1 MSEGTQGISHA
12 ALYHQVQQLEA
23 RVKAL
28 ETANAKYGSVD
39 QPGALE
45 PAASY
50 ADDLQQVRRI
60 AGAFPP
66 MIDITR
72 LQPGP
77 AGQMKPQ
84 TTD

>member
-1 MSEGTQGISHA
+1 MSEGTKDYGLGH
-12 ALYHQVQQLEA
+12 LYTVVEALEA

-50 ADDLQQVRRI
+50 ADDIQQVRRI